1 MPAFYAIALLVAFY
15 ALIAAEILIPS
26 GGILGLTAAVV
37 GVTSIIIG
45 CTYSITMGMTLL
57 LVYLITTPIVFAILI
72 RLWPTTRIGRQM
84 LNRDTLQSDTTLPPA
99 TTLDGTPLIELVG
112 RIGVAMSNLL
122 PSGQVKVDGHKTD
135 AVSTGL
141 PIDAGTHVMVVRVN
155 AGKLQVRQAS
165 PDEIA
170 GQTTQP
176 STFPASS
183 TAPASSIGPV
193 TSTAPA
199 PSIAAAE
206 TPDQSLVVDSTPPTT
221 ESSQAEIAASPLDD
235 IDLEI
240 LNVDAQ
246 TDDESDG
253 APSRN

>member
-57 LVYLITTPIVFAILI
+57 LVYLITTPIVLAILI
-72 RLWPTTRIGRQM
+72 RLWPRTRIGRQM

-112 RIGVAMSNLL
+112 RIGIATSNLL

-141 PIDAGTHVMVVRVN
+141 PIDSGTQVMVVRVN

-165 PDEIA
+165 HDEIA
-170 GQTTQP
+170 GQMTQP
-176 STFPASS
+176 STLSN
-183 TAPASSIGPV
+183 I
-193 TSTAPA
+193 
-199 PSIAAAE
+199 
-206 TPDQSLVVDSTPPTT
+206 
-221 ESSQAEIAASPLDD
+221 ESSSNIESPQAEIAASPLDD

-240 LNVDAQ
+240 LNVDTQ
-246 TDDESDG
+246 TDDESVG
-253 APSRN
+253 APMRS